1 MSKSVEEYGKSDS
14 AKKNIIF
21 QTMYQFL
28 ILGVPLIIAPYLTRV
43 LGSNSIGIYS
53 YTYSI
58 AYYFVVFAM
67 LGINK
72 HGQRIIA
79 ERKKDEKLLRKT
91 FWSLFYVHFLVAIIA
106 LTVYYIYV
114 ILICSNDID
123 IATIQGIYVASAAID
138 ITWFFYGLEKF
149 QSIVIRN
156 SLVKIVECIAFF
168 YL

>member
-79 ERKKDEKLLRKT
+79 ERKRM
-91 FWSLFYVHFLVAIIA
+91 
-106 LTVYYIYV
+106 
-114 ILICSNDID
+114 
-123 IATIQGIYVASAAID
+123 
-138 ITWFFYGLEKF
+138 
-149 QSIVIRN
+149 RN
-156 SLVKIVECIAFF
+156 C
-168 YL
+168 